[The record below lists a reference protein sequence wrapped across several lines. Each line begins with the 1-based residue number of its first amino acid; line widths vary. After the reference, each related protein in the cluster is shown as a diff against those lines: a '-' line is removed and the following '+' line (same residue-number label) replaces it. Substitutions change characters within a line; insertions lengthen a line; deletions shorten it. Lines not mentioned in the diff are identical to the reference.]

1 MKRTG
6 STQKRVVEKIQT
18 GLRRCMGL
26 SVALLVL
33 SACSTPETKSTAEET
48 VPAQKKVID
57 CDSIKRL
64 ALQSD
69 SILLSQ
75 MEINEASARTAIKA
89 FADFANFCP
98 TDSLSPIYLIK
109 CAQVA
114 RAIKQVPQA
123 KVVLEKCINDYP
135 QFKDRAAA
143 MFLLAQ
149 LYDEVTYLNNEQEA
163 KRLYEQ
169 ILSEYPKSD
178 WAQSAQG
185 ALLFLGKSDAEIL
198 KELKK
203 KAGK

>member
-1 MKRTG
+1 
-6 STQKRVVEKIQT
+6 
-18 GLRRCMGL
+18 MGL
-26 SVALLVL
+26 SAALVL
-33 SACSTPETKSTAEET
+33 FAACSSESKKTNTEEIA
-48 VPAQKKVID
+48 PAQKKVID
-57 CDSIKRL
+57 CDSLKRL

-75 MEINEASARTAIKA
+75 MEINEPSARTAIKA

-135 QFKDRAAA
+135 QFKDRPAA

-149 LYDEVTYLNNEQEA
+149 LYDEVTYLNNEEEA

-178 WAQSAQG
+178 WAQSAEG
-185 ALLFLGKSDAEIL
+185 ALQFLGKSDAEIL